1 MTVNVVA
8 MINRLVL
15 TALICIA
22 LVHTASALDPDDP
35 EYWVDTGSA
44 ALYKGDTYSVGDYTV
59 KFVDYEPETDQ
70 VRITLWRGDQ
80 LLNESVLNAS
90 CTDET
95 VCDHLN
101 WDDEV
106 NITIVNET
114 EDDPASEN
122 PTFWQNPCIH
132 IEFLERAKPEISLD
146 IDTGCETYTALDSE
160 IRITVEIENDGDA
173 DLENLSVV
181 VNSGDLQAI
190 RSGTTWHFGNLTE
203 DDEKTIYAR
212 LRVPSWVSETEGESF
227 VVTVNVTGFDYRD
240 AMYTESASTEILVLP
255 RFDLEVRKTVN
266 KHISMDQ
273 SAWVRIDLEN
283 TGKRDLDVVLNDTVP
298 QGFVLCGNVT
308 ATCWRFNIT
317 PSESVQVSYRMKPE
331 RPGVFEIPGAVAEF
345 VMGGRNITMRSN
357 APTITVDGAYIIV
370 TKTAYP
376 ANVSIGDVVTVAL
389 NVTNTGNRDAKI
401 NLTDSL
407 PEGASLVS
415 GNTTLSLTLA
425 ANRTAGIEYAIS
437 LSVPGTVALGVP
449 TVAVTSDGYSCVVVS
464 GTPVIA
470 VLGSLPD
477 AFATATPDP
486 GGEGEGDDVS
496 APRSADV
503 PVYEILLV
511 VCVLVAVY
519 LVGRFR

>member
-1 MTVNVVA
+1 MTVVA
-8 MINRLVL
+8 MITRLAL
-15 TALICIA
+15 AALICIA
-22 LVHTASALDPDDP
+22 LAHTTSALDPDDP

-59 KFVDYEPETDQ
+59 RFVDYEPETDH
-70 VRITLWRGDQ
+70 VRIALWRGDR

-132 IEFLERAKPEISLD
+132 IEFLERAKPEISID

-160 IRITVEIENDGDA
+160 IRVTVEIENEGDA
-173 DLENLSVV
+173 DLERMSVTID
-181 VNSGDLQAI
+181 SDDLQMAG
-190 RSGTTWHFGNLTE
+190 SDTTRHLGNLTI

-298 QGFVLCGNVT
+298 QGFRLCGNVT

-317 PSESVQVSYRMKPE
+317 PFESVQVSYRMKPE
-331 RPGVFEIPGAVAEF
+331 MPGVFEIPGAVAGF
-345 VMGGRNITMRSN
+345 VMGERNITMRSN
-357 APTITVDGAYIIV
+357 APTITVDGAYVIV

-376 ANVSIGDVVTVAL
+376 ANVSLGDVVTVAL
-389 NVTNTGNRDAKI
+389 NVTNTGNRDAII
-401 NLTDSL
+401 NLTDVL

-415 GNTTLSLTLA
+415 GNTTLSATLA
-425 ANRTAGIEYAIS
+425 ANRTEEIEYAIS
-437 LSVPGTVALGVP
+437 FSVPGTVALSAP
-449 TVAVTSDGYSCVVVS
+449 MVAVTSDGYSCVVVS

-477 AFATATPDP
+477 AFATATPDAR
-486 GGEGEGDDVS
+486 GEGGDDAATS
-496 APRSADV
+496 RSKDV
-503 PVYEILLV
+503 PVYEILLM
-511 VCVLVAVY
+511 VCVLAAVY

>member
-1 MTVNVVA
+1 MTVNVTA

-15 TALICIA
+15 TALVGIA
-22 LVHTASALDPDDP
+22 LVHAASALDPDDP
-35 EYWVDTGSA
+35 GYWVDTGSA

-59 KFVDYEPETDQ
+59 RFLDYEPETDQ
-70 VRITLWRGDQ
+70 VRITLWRGDR

-90 CTDET
+90 CTNET

-181 VNSGDLQAI
+181 INSGDLQVI
-190 RSGTTWHFGNLTE
+190 RGGATWHFGNLTV

-212 LRVPSWVSETEGESF
+212 LRVPSWVSETEGEAF
-227 VVTVNVTGFDYRD
+227 VVAVNVTGFDYRD

-255 RFDLEVRKTVN
+255 RFDLKVRKTVN

-283 TGKRDLDVVLNDTVP
+283 TGKRDLDVILNDTVP
-298 QGFVLCGNVT
+298 QGFVLYGN
-308 ATCWRFNIT
+308 ATGTHWRFNIT
-317 PSESVQVSYRMKPE
+317 PSESRSFSYLMKPE

-345 VMGGRNITMRSN
+345 VMGGRNITMWSN

-370 TKTAYP
+370 TKTTHP
-376 ANVSIGDVVTVAL
+376 ANVSLGDLVTVAL
-389 NVTNTGNRDAKI
+389 NITNTGNRDAVI
-401 NLTDSL
+401 NLTDGL

-415 GNTTLSLTLA
+415 GNTTLSATLA
-425 ANRTAGIEYAIS
+425 ANQTVGIEYAIS
-437 LSVPGTVALGVP
+437 FSVPGTVALGAP
-449 TVAVTSDGYSCVVVS
+449 TVAVTSDGYNCVVVS
-464 GTPVIA
+464 GIPVIA
-470 VLGSLPD
+470 VLGSLP
-477 AFATATPDP
+477 AANATTTPDEP
-486 GGEGEGDDVS
+486 GGAEDDVS
-496 APRSADV
+496 APRSVDV
-503 PVYEILLV
+503 PVYEILLM